1 MVAEGHAEL
10 KSIVDAIPLDF
21 PDVIID
27 AAGAKHG
34 AGNAGIDGQIAR
46 ENADAL
52 GSGHEDFIFAEQR
65 FESSSRKRGN
75 SAPTRLDWSTQPAER
90 SQRQPPKRM

>member
-65 FESSSRKRGN
+65 FELVEEAGELGDDSFGLVE
-75 SAPTRLDWSTQPAER
+75 PTCWKVAAAAAQAHV
-90 SQRQPPKRM
+90 